1 MAFNTSFGRTEGWH
15 ETDKFQS
22 QLRTKPQSGD
32 FFARLTQSGQEVLSG
47 GNTAALN
54 EVLRQFNEEKSRYQ
68 EPPLRIQLR
77 EHQTEAGFQRRE
89 QFQDTLVPD
98 HRLPP
103 QGNLGDQLKS
113 QLVELGNFVGSL
125 QLRAEKRSN
134 GERSPFDCLAGDGDD
149 HAAGSSPADRCEA
162 KEGSPASYHSPGSGG
177 GDREELEVLRL
188 QIAALAQS
196 LAGLGAC
203 VVNWSAFLTNPRRQ
217 QLQSM
222 VLRYTEPCE
231 HLSAELQDIPA
242 V

>member
-1 MAFNTSFGRTEGWH
+1 MEEGERSFSLE
-15 ETDKFQS
+15 
-22 QLRTKPQSGD
+22 
-32 FFARLTQSGQEVLSG
+32 
-47 GNTAALN
+47 
-54 EVLRQFNEEKSRYQ
+54 

-196 LAGLGAC
+196 LAGDFA
-203 VVNWSAFLTNPRRQ
+203 T
-217 QLQSM
+217 
-222 VLRYTEPCE
+222 T
-231 HLSAELQDIPA
+231 
-242 V
+242 